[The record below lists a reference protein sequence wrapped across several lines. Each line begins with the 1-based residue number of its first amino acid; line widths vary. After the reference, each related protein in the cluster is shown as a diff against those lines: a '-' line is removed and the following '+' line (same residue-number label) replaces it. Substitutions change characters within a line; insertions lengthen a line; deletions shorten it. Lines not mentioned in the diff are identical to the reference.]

1 MHSKTLYKTKHLIY
15 GIKQYLFATRLTTE
29 VKTLTFLREH
39 QQLLCCFSRHLPLPS
54 KH

>member
-29 VKTLTFLREH
+29 VRTLTFLREH
-39 QQLLCCFSRHLPLPS
+39 QLLCCFSRHLPLPS